1 MKKKL
6 LVLLLFA
13 IMIISIPI
21 SATTLYETLEE
32 TQISTGTTLKN
43 YKRFTEKGWLNINVL
58 EIDLKD
64 RYTDITLLT
73 SSDGVGKT
81 QNLKTM
87 ATNNNCIAAI
97 NGDFFAANSGKG
109 HSMGIAINDNEL
121 ISSSYSGNLTSDSF
135 ATFLLDNKSNPFY
148 EFISNTITLTSK
160 KTKESIEVSEINKYP
175 DSYNVPAIYTKAFGE
190 YSIGSKENLEMTEVV
205 VANNKVTEVR
215 TNQEA
220 VQIPKNGYVI
230 SATGEGAEFL
240 TQNFKVGTRV
250 DLNVETS
257 FNIKN
262 IKFAISGGALLI
274 KDGEIPETFSSNIT
288 GTHPRTAIG
297 TSKDGETLYLIT
309 VDGRQTSSIGMTQQ
323 ELAEFLLEIDVYN
336 AINLDGG
343 GSTTMVAQNLGDSF
357 LSTINS
363 PSGDSLRAIING
375 IGVTNNAPS
384 SSKPYR
390 LIIEIDDTNIFSGM
404 ERKITVKG
412 YNKYYSPIEI
422 DQDDIKWSYNGVP
435 VEVKDGIIT
444 GDTVG
449 TTNLTATYKKVKA
462 TIEINILSNPNEI
475 SISPKETTIDAGK
488 STSFYANVKNK
499 NGYYANVDN
508 ANITWKIEEY
518 FLGEQSEEIPNDAKF
533 ENGIFT
539 ATTPGSYIV
548 SASINEIK
556 SFALI
561 NIKSEENTTYIQSV
575 PHDIKGSDEL
585 NQSAELENE
594 DSFTISVFDEI
605 TDASLMIENLR
616 NKKIVN
622 SINKNAN
629 VAIFTS
635 QNDNEMLKNITSN
648 VITCEKYNLT
658 TYKNSTFIAVNAL
671 NNGIRN
677 TDSTQWTNLQNDIK
691 DSESENIFIVMN
703 TSLDNFSDSAEAKLF
718 IDVLC
723 ELKRE
728 TSKNIWV
735 LHKGTYTDY
744 SMERGIKYLGINTKT
759 STPNDILTNTN
770 YFLIT
775 VNSNKLTY
783 EIKNVF

>member
-13 IMIISIPI
+13 IMIVSVPI

-43 YKRFTEKGWLNINVL
+43 YKKFTEKGWLNINVL
-58 EIDLKD
+58 EIDLED

-97 NGDFFAANSGKG
+97 NGDFFAASSGKG

-121 ISSSYSGNLTSDSF
+121 ISSSYNGNLTSDSF

-175 DSYNVPAIYTKAFGE
+175 DSYNIPAIYTEAFGE

-205 VANNKVTEVR
+205 VKNNKVTEIR
-215 TNQEA
+215 INKEA

-250 DLNVETS
+250 DLDIETS

-262 IKFAISGGALLI
+262 IKFAISGGALLV

-297 TSKDGETLYLIT
+297 TSKDGETLYLVT

-323 ELAEFLLEIDVYN
+323 ELAEFLVEINVYN

-343 GSTTMVAQNLGDSF
+343 GSTTMVAKNLGDNF

-363 PSGDSLRAIING
+363 PSGGSLRAVING
-375 IGVTNNAPS
+375 IGVISDTPS
-384 SSKPYR
+384 STKVAH
-390 LIIEIDDTNIFSGM
+390 LIFDIEDTNIFKSM

-422 DQDDIKWSYNGVP
+422 DQNDIKWSYNGVP
-435 VEVKDGIIT
+435 VEVEDGIIT
-444 GDTVG
+444 GNEVG
-449 TTNLTATYKKVKA
+449 TTNLTATYKNVKA
-462 TIEINILSNPNEI
+462 TVEINILSNPNEI
-475 SISPKETTIDAGK
+475 SISPKKVIIEPSK
-488 STSFYANVKNK
+488 STSFTATLKNK
-499 NGYYANVDN
+499 NGYYSNVD
-508 ANITWKIEEY
+508 ANNILWKIEE
-518 FLGEQSEEIPNDAKF
+518 FFVDDESEEIPTDAKF

-539 ATTPGSYIV
+539 ATSSGSYII
-548 SASINEIK
+548 SASINDIK
-556 SFALI
+556 SFALVSI
-561 NIKSEENTTYIQSV
+561 NSTEATAPTI
-575 PHDIKGSDEL
+575 PHDIKGVDEL
-585 NQSAELENE
+585 QKSAENKNE
-594 DSFTISVFDEI
+594 ETFTISVFDEI
-605 TDASLMIENLR
+605 IDANLMIENLR

-629 VAIFTS
+629 IAIFTS
-635 QNDNEMLKNITSN
+635 QNDNEMLKSITSN
-648 VITCEKYNLT
+648 VITCENYKAT
-658 TYKNSTFIAVNAL
+658 TYNNSTFITIDASD
-671 NNGIRN
+671 NGIRN
-677 TDSTQWTNLQNDIK
+677 TDSTQWISLQNDIK
-691 DSESENIFIVMN
+691 DSESENIFIIMN
-703 TSLDNFSDSAEAKLF
+703 TSLDNFSDSAEAQLF

-744 SMERGIKYLGINTKT
+744 SMERGIKYLGINTEIT
-759 STPNDILTNTN
+759 SPNDILTNTN

-775 VNSNKLTY
+775 VTGKELTY

>member
-13 IMIISIPI
+13 IMIVSVPI

-32 TQISTGTTLKN
+32 TQISTGTILKN
-43 YKRFTEKGWLNINVL
+43 YKKFTEKGWLNINVL
-58 EIDLKD
+58 EIDLED

-97 NGDFFAANSGKG
+97 NGDFFAASSGNG

-121 ISSSYSGNLTSDSF
+121 ISSSYNGNLTSDSF

-175 DSYNVPAIYTKAFGE
+175 DSYNIPAVYTEAFGE

-205 VANNKVTEVR
+205 VKNNKVTEIRV
-215 TNQEA
+215 NKEA

-250 DLNVETS
+250 DLDIETS

-297 TSKDGETLYLIT
+297 TSKDEETLFLVT
-309 VDGRQTSSIGMTQQ
+309 VDGRQNSSIGMTQQ
-323 ELAEFLLEIDVYN
+323 ELAEFLVEINVYN

-343 GSTTMVAQNLGDSF
+343 GSTTMVAQNLGDNF

-363 PSGDSLRAIING
+363 PSGGSLRAVING
-375 IGVTNNAPS
+375 IGVISDTPS
-384 SSKPYR
+384 STKVAH
-390 LIIEIDDTNIFSGM
+390 LIFDIEDTNIFKGM

-422 DQDDIKWSYNGVP
+422 DQNDIKWSYNGVP
-435 VEVKDGIIT
+435 VEVEDGIIT
-444 GDTVG
+444 GNEVG
-449 TTNLTATYKKVKA
+449 TTNLTATYKNVKA
-462 TIEINILSNPNEI
+462 TVEINILSNPNEI
-475 SISPKETTIDAGK
+475 SISPKKVIIEPSK
-488 STSFYANVKNK
+488 STSFTATFKNK
-499 NGYYANVDN
+499 NGYYSNVDTN
-508 ANITWKIEEY
+508 NILWKIEEY
-518 FLGEQSEEIPNDAKF
+518 FVDGESEEIPTDAKF
-533 ENGIFT
+533 ENGMFT
-539 ATTPGSYIV
+539 ATSSGSYII
-548 SASINEIK
+548 SASINDIK
-556 SFALI
+556 SFALVSI
-561 NIKSEENTTYIQSV
+561 NSDEATAPSI
-575 PHDIKGSDEL
+575 PHDIKGVDEL
-585 NQSAELENE
+585 QKSAENKNE
-594 DSFTISVFDEI
+594 ETFTISVFDEI
-605 TDASLMIENLR
+605 IDANLMIENLR

-629 VAIFTS
+629 IAIFTS
-635 QNDNEMLKNITSN
+635 QNDNEMLKSITSN
-648 VITCEKYNLT
+648 VITCENYKAT
-658 TYKNSTFIAVNAL
+658 TYNNSTFITIDAAD
-671 NNGIRN
+671 NGIRN
-677 TDSTQWTNLQNDIK
+677 TDSTQWISLQNDIK
-691 DSESENIFIVMN
+691 DSESENIFIIMN
-703 TSLDNFSDSAEAKLF
+703 TSLDNFSDSAEAQLF

-744 SMERGIKYLGINTKT
+744 SMERGIKYLGINTEIT
-759 STPNDILTNTN
+759 SPNDILTNTN

-775 VNSNKLTY
+775 VTGKELTY

>member
-13 IMIISIPI
+13 IMIVSVPI

-32 TQISTGTTLKN
+32 TQISTGTILKN
-43 YKRFTEKGWLNINVL
+43 YKKFTEKGWLNINVL
-58 EIDLKD
+58 EIDLED

-97 NGDFFAANSGKG
+97 NGDFFAASSGKG

-121 ISSSYSGNLTSDSF
+121 ISSSYNGNLTSDSF
-135 ATFLLDNKSNPFY
+135 ATFLLNNKSNPFY

-175 DSYNVPAIYTKAFGE
+175 DSYNIPAIYTEAFGE

-205 VANNKVTEVR
+205 VKNNKVTEIRV
-215 TNQEA
+215 NKEA

-250 DLNVETS
+250 DLDIETS

-262 IKFAISGGALLI
+262 IKFAISGGALLV

-297 TSKDGETLYLIT
+297 TSKDGETLYLVT

-323 ELAEFLLEIDVYN
+323 ELAEFLVEINVYN

-343 GSTTMVAQNLGDSF
+343 GSTTMVAKNLGDNF

-363 PSGDSLRAIING
+363 PSGGSLRAVING
-375 IGVTNNAPS
+375 IGVISDTPS
-384 SSKPYR
+384 STKVAH
-390 LIIEIDDTNIFSGM
+390 LIFDIEDTNIFKSM

-422 DQDDIKWSYNGVP
+422 DQNDIKWSYNGVP
-435 VEVKDGIIT
+435 VEVEDGIIT
-444 GDTVG
+444 GNEVG
-449 TTNLTATYKKVKA
+449 TTNLTATYKNVKA
-462 TIEINILSNPNEI
+462 TVEINILSNPNEI
-475 SISPKETTIDAGK
+475 SISPKKVIIEPSK
-488 STSFYANVKNK
+488 STSFTATLKNK
-499 NGYYANVDN
+499 NGYYSNVD
-508 ANITWKIEEY
+508 ANNILWKIEE
-518 FLGEQSEEIPNDAKF
+518 FFVDDESEEIPTDAKF

-539 ATTPGSYIV
+539 ATSSGSYII
-548 SASINEIK
+548 SASINDIK
-556 SFALI
+556 SFALVSI
-561 NIKSEENTTYIQSV
+561 NSTEATAPTI
-575 PHDIKGSDEL
+575 PHDIKGVDEL
-585 NQSAELENE
+585 QKSAENKNE
-594 DSFTISVFDEI
+594 ETFTISVFDEI
-605 TDASLMIENLR
+605 IDANLMIENLR

-629 VAIFTS
+629 IAIFTS
-635 QNDNEMLKNITSN
+635 QNDNEMLKSITSN
-648 VITCEKYNLT
+648 VITCENYKAT
-658 TYKNSTFIAVNAL
+658 TYNNSTFITIDASD
-671 NNGIRN
+671 NGIRN
-677 TDSTQWTNLQNDIK
+677 TDSTQWISLQNDIK
-691 DSESENIFIVMN
+691 DSESENIFIIMN
-703 TSLDNFSDSAEAKLF
+703 TSLDNFSDSAEAQLF

-744 SMERGIKYLGINTKT
+744 SMERGIKYLGINTEIT
-759 STPNDILTNTN
+759 SPNDILTNTN

-775 VNSNKLTY
+775 VTGKELTY

>member
-13 IMIISIPI
+13 IMIVSVPI
-21 SATTLYETLEE
+21 SATTLYKTLEE
-32 TQISTGTTLKN
+32 TQISTGTILKN
-43 YKRFTEKGWLNINVL
+43 YKKFTEKGWLNINVL
-58 EIDLKD
+58 EIDLED

-97 NGDFFAANSGKG
+97 NGDFFAASSGKG

-121 ISSSYSGNLTSDSF
+121 ISSSYNGNLTSDSF

-175 DSYNVPAIYTKAFGE
+175 DSYNIPAVYTEAFGE

-205 VANNKVTEVR
+205 VKNNKVTEIR
-215 TNQEA
+215 INKEA

-240 TQNFKVGTRV
+240 AQNFKVGTRV
-250 DLNVETS
+250 DLDIETS

-262 IKFAISGGALLI
+262 IKFAISGGALLV

-297 TSKDGETLYLIT
+297 TSKDGETLYLVT

-323 ELAEFLLEIDVYN
+323 ELAEFLVEINVYN

-343 GSTTMVAQNLGDSF
+343 GSTTMVAQNLGDNF

-363 PSGDSLRAIING
+363 PSGGSLRAVING
-375 IGVTNNAPS
+375 IGVISDTPS
-384 SSKPYR
+384 STKVAH
-390 LIIEIDDTNIFSGM
+390 LIFDIEDTNIFKGM

-422 DQDDIKWSYNGVP
+422 DQNDIKWSYNGVP
-435 VEVKDGIIT
+435 VKVEDGIIT
-444 GDTVG
+444 GNEVG
-449 TTNLTATYKKVKA
+449 TTNLTATYKNVKA
-462 TIEINILSNPNEI
+462 TVEINILSNPNEI
-475 SISPKETTIDAGK
+475 SISPQKVIIEPSK
-488 STSFYANVKNK
+488 STSFTATLKNK
-499 NGYYANVDN
+499 NGYYSNVDTN
-508 ANITWKIEEY
+508 SILWKIEEY
-518 FLGEQSEEIPNDAKF
+518 FVDGESEEIPTDAKF
-533 ENGIFT
+533 ENGMFT
-539 ATTPGSYIV
+539 ATSSGSYII
-548 SASINEIK
+548 SASINDIK
-556 SFALI
+556 SFALVSI
-561 NIKSEENTTYIQSV
+561 NSTEATAPII
-575 PHDIKGSDEL
+575 PHDIKGVDEL
-585 NQSAELENE
+585 QRSAENKNE
-594 DSFTISVFDEI
+594 ETFTISVFDEI
-605 TDASLMIENLR
+605 VDANLMIENLR

-629 VAIFTS
+629 IAIFTS
-635 QNDNEMLKNITSN
+635 QNDNEMLKSITSN
-648 VITCEKYNLT
+648 VITCENYKAT
-658 TYKNSTFIAVNAL
+658 TYNNSTFITIDAAD
-671 NNGIRN
+671 NGIRN
-677 TDSTQWTNLQNDIK
+677 TDSTQWISLQNDIK
-691 DSESENIFIVMN
+691 DSESENIFIIMN
-703 TSLDNFSDSAEAKLF
+703 TSLDNFSDSAEAQLF

-744 SMERGIKYLGINTKT
+744 SMERGIKYLGINTEIT
-759 STPNDILTNTN
+759 SPNDILTNTN

-775 VNSNKLTY
+775 VTGKELTY
-783 EIKNVF
+783 EMKNVF

>member
-13 IMIISIPI
+13 IMIVSVPI

-32 TQISTGTTLKN
+32 TQISTGTILKN
-43 YKRFTEKGWLNINVL
+43 YKKFTEKGWLNINVL
-58 EIDLKD
+58 EIDLED

-97 NGDFFAANSGKG
+97 NGDFFAASSGKG

-121 ISSSYSGNLTSDSF
+121 ISSSYNGNLTSDSF

-148 EFISNTITLTSK
+148 KFISNTITLTSK

-175 DSYNVPAIYTKAFGE
+175 DSYNIPAVYTEAFGE

-205 VANNKVTEVR
+205 VKNNKVTEIR
-215 TNQEA
+215 INKEA

-240 TQNFKVGTRV
+240 AQNFKVGTRV
-250 DLNVETS
+250 DLDIETS

-297 TSKDGETLYLIT
+297 TSKDGETLYLVT

-323 ELAEFLLEIDVYN
+323 ELAEFLVEINVYN

-343 GSTTMVAQNLGDSF
+343 GSTTMVAQNLGDNF

-363 PSGDSLRAIING
+363 PSGGSLRAVING
-375 IGVTNNAPS
+375 IGVISDTPS
-384 SSKPYR
+384 STKVAH
-390 LIIEIDDTNIFSGM
+390 LIFDIEDTNIFKGM

-422 DQDDIKWSYNGVP
+422 DQNDIKWSYNGVP
-435 VEVKDGIIT
+435 VEVEDGIIT
-444 GDTVG
+444 GNEVG
-449 TTNLTATYKKVKA
+449 TTNLTATYKNVKA
-462 TIEINILSNPNEI
+462 TVEINILSNPNEI
-475 SISPKETTIDAGK
+475 SISPKKVIIEPSK
-488 STSFYANVKNK
+488 STSFTATLKNK
-499 NGYYANVDN
+499 NGYYSNVDTN
-508 ANITWKIEEY
+508 NILWKIEEY
-518 FLGEQSEEIPNDAKF
+518 FVDGESEEIPTDAKF
-533 ENGIFT
+533 ENGMFT
-539 ATTPGSYIV
+539 ATSSGSYII
-548 SASINEIK
+548 SASINDIK
-556 SFALI
+556 SFALVSI
-561 NIKSEENTTYIQSV
+561 NSDEATAPTI
-575 PHDIKGSDEL
+575 PHDIKGVDEL
-585 NQSAELENE
+585 QKSAENKNE
-594 DSFTISVFDEI
+594 ETFTISVFDEI
-605 TDASLMIENLR
+605 VDANLMIENLR

-629 VAIFTS
+629 IAIFTS
-635 QNDNEMLKNITSN
+635 QNDNEMLKSITSN
-648 VITCEKYNLT
+648 VITCENYKAT
-658 TYKNSTFIAVNAL
+658 TYNNSTFITIDASD
-671 NNGIRN
+671 NGIRN
-677 TDSTQWTNLQNDIK
+677 TDSTQWISLQNDIK
-691 DSESENIFIVMN
+691 DSESENIFIIMN
-703 TSLDNFSDSAEAKLF
+703 TSLDNFSDSAEAQLF

-744 SMERGIKYLGINTKT
+744 SMERGIKYLGINTEIT
-759 STPNDILTNTN
+759 SPNDILTNTN

-775 VNSNKLTY
+775 VTGKELTY

>member
-13 IMIISIPI
+13 IMIVSVPI

-32 TQISTGTTLKN
+32 TQISTGTILKN
-43 YKRFTEKGWLNINVL
+43 YKKFTEKGWLNINVL
-58 EIDLKD
+58 EIDLED

-97 NGDFFAANSGKG
+97 NGDFFAASSGKG

-121 ISSSYSGNLTSDSF
+121 ISSSYNGNLTSDSF

-148 EFISNTITLTSK
+148 KFISNTITLTSK

-175 DSYNVPAIYTKAFGE
+175 DSYNIPAVYTEAFGE

-205 VANNKVTEVR
+205 VKNNKVTEIR
-215 TNQEA
+215 INKEA

-240 TQNFKVGTRV
+240 AQNFKVGTRV
-250 DLNVETS
+250 DLDIETS

-297 TSKDGETLYLIT
+297 TSKDGETLYLVT

-323 ELAEFLLEIDVYN
+323 ELAEFLVEINVYN

-343 GSTTMVAQNLGDSF
+343 GSTTMVAQNLGDNF

-363 PSGDSLRAIING
+363 PSGGSLRAVING
-375 IGVTNNAPS
+375 IGVISDTPS
-384 SSKPYR
+384 STKVAH
-390 LIIEIDDTNIFSGM
+390 LIFDIEDTNIFKGM

-422 DQDDIKWSYNGVP
+422 DQNDIKWSYNGVP
-435 VEVKDGIIT
+435 VEVEDGIIT
-444 GDTVG
+444 GNEVG
-449 TTNLTATYKKVKA
+449 TTNLTATYKNVKA
-462 TIEINILSNPNEI
+462 TVEINILSNPNEI
-475 SISPKETTIDAGK
+475 SISPKKVIIEPSK
-488 STSFYANVKNK
+488 STSFTATLKNK
-499 NGYYANVDN
+499 NGYYSNVDTN
-508 ANITWKIEEY
+508 NILWKIEEY
-518 FLGEQSEEIPNDAKF
+518 FVDGESEEIPTDAKF

-539 ATTPGSYIV
+539 ATSSGSYII
-548 SASINEIK
+548 SASINDIK
-556 SFALI
+556 SFALVSI
-561 NIKSEENTTYIQSV
+561 NSDEATAPSI
-575 PHDIKGSDEL
+575 PHDIKGVDEL
-585 NQSAELENE
+585 QKSAENKNE
-594 DSFTISVFDEI
+594 ETFTISVFDEI
-605 TDASLMIENLR
+605 VDANLMIENLR

-629 VAIFTS
+629 IAIFTS
-635 QNDNEMLKNITSN
+635 QNDNEMLKSITSN
-648 VITCEKYNLT
+648 VITCENYKAT
-658 TYKNSTFIAVNAL
+658 TYNNSTFITIDASD
-671 NNGIRN
+671 NGIRN
-677 TDSTQWTNLQNDIK
+677 TDSTQWISLQNDIK
-691 DSESENIFIVMN
+691 DSESENIFIIMN
-703 TSLDNFSDSAEAKLF
+703 TSLDNFSDSAEAQLF

-744 SMERGIKYLGINTKT
+744 SMERGIKYLGINTEIT
-759 STPNDILTNTN
+759 SPNDILTNTN

-775 VNSNKLTY
+775 VTGKELTY

>member
-13 IMIISIPI
+13 IMIVSVPI

-32 TQISTGTTLKN
+32 TQISTGTILKN
-43 YKRFTEKGWLNINVL
+43 YKKFTEKGWLNINVL
-58 EIDLKD
+58 EIDLED

-87 ATNNNCIAAI
+87 ATTNNCIAAI
-97 NGDFFAANSGKG
+97 NGDFFAASSGKG

-121 ISSSYSGNLTSDSF
+121 ISSSYNGNLTSDSF

-175 DSYNVPAIYTKAFGE
+175 DSYNIPAVYTEAFGE

-205 VANNKVTEVR
+205 VKNNKVTEIR
-215 TNQEA
+215 INKEA

-240 TQNFKVGTRV
+240 AQNFKVGTRV
-250 DLNVETS
+250 DLDIETS

-297 TSKDGETLYLIT
+297 TSKDGETLYLVT

-323 ELAEFLLEIDVYN
+323 ELAEFLVEINVYN

-343 GSTTMVAQNLGDSF
+343 GSTTMVAQNLGDNF

-363 PSGDSLRAIING
+363 PSGGSLRAVING
-375 IGVTNNAPS
+375 IGVISDTPS
-384 SSKPYR
+384 STKVAH
-390 LIIEIDDTNIFSGM
+390 LIFDIEDTNIFKGM

-422 DQDDIKWSYNGVP
+422 DQNDIKWSYNGVP
-435 VEVKDGIIT
+435 VEVEDGIIT
-444 GDTVG
+444 GNEVG
-449 TTNLTATYKKVKA
+449 ATNLTATYKNVKA
-462 TIEINILSNPNEI
+462 TVEINILSNPNEI
-475 SISPKETTIDAGK
+475 SISPKKVIIEPSK
-488 STSFYANVKNK
+488 STSFTATLKNK
-499 NGYYANVDN
+499 NGYYSNVDTN
-508 ANITWKIEEY
+508 NILWKIEEY
-518 FLGEQSEEIPNDAKF
+518 FVDGESEEIPTDAKF

-539 ATTPGSYIV
+539 ATSSGSYII
-548 SASINEIK
+548 SASINDIK
-556 SFALI
+556 SFALVSI
-561 NIKSEENTTYIQSV
+561 NSDEATAPII
-575 PHDIKGSDEL
+575 PHDIKGVDEL
-585 NQSAELENE
+585 QRSVENKNE
-594 DSFTISVFDEI
+594 ETFTISVFDEI
-605 TDASLMIENLR
+605 VDANLMIENLR

-629 VAIFTS
+629 IAIFTS
-635 QNDNEMLKNITSN
+635 QNDNEMLKSITSN
-648 VITCEKYNLT
+648 VITCENYKAT
-658 TYKNSTFIAVNAL
+658 TYNNSTFITIDASD
-671 NNGIRN
+671 NGIRN
-677 TDSTQWTNLQNDIK
+677 TDSTQWISLQNDIK
-691 DSESENIFIVMN
+691 DSESENIFIIMN
-703 TSLDNFSDSAEAKLF
+703 TSLDNFSDSAEAQLF

-744 SMERGIKYLGINTKT
+744 SMEREIKYLGINTKIT
-759 STPNDILTNTN
+759 SPNDILTNTN

-775 VNSNKLTY
+775 VTGKELTY

>member
-13 IMIISIPI
+13 IMIVSVPI

-43 YKRFTEKGWLNINVL
+43 YKKFTEKGWLNINVL
-58 EIDLKD
+58 EIDLED

-97 NGDFFAANSGKG
+97 NGDFFAASSGKG

-121 ISSSYSGNLTSDSF
+121 ISSSYNGNLTSDSF

-175 DSYNVPAIYTKAFGE
+175 DSYNIPAVYTEAFEE

-205 VANNKVTEVR
+205 VKNNKVTEIR
-215 TNQEA
+215 INKEA

-240 TQNFKVGTRV
+240 AQNFKVGTRV
-250 DLNVETS
+250 DLDIETS

-297 TSKDGETLYLIT
+297 TSKDGETLYLVT

-323 ELAEFLLEIDVYN
+323 ELAEFLVEINVYN

-343 GSTTMVAQNLGDSF
+343 GSTTMIAQNLGDNF

-363 PSGDSLRAIING
+363 PSGGSLRAVING
-375 IGVTNNAPS
+375 IGVISDTPS
-384 SSKPYR
+384 STKVAH
-390 LIIEIDDTNIFSGM
+390 LIFDIEDTNIFKGM

-422 DQDDIKWSYNGVP
+422 DQNDIKWSYNGVP
-435 VEVKDGIIT
+435 VEVEDGIIT
-444 GDTVG
+444 GNEVG
-449 TTNLTATYKKVKA
+449 TTNLTATYKNVKA
-462 TIEINILSNPNEI
+462 TVEINILSNPNEI
-475 SISPKETTIDAGK
+475 SISPKKVIIEPSK
-488 STSFYANVKNK
+488 STSFTATLKNK
-499 NGYYANVDN
+499 NGYYSNVDTN
-508 ANITWKIEEY
+508 NILWKIEEY
-518 FLGEQSEEIPNDAKF
+518 FVDGESEEIPTDAKF

-539 ATTPGSYIV
+539 ATSSGSYII
-548 SASINEIK
+548 SASINDIK
-556 SFALI
+556 SFALVSI
-561 NIKSEENTTYIQSV
+561 NSDEATAPTI
-575 PHDIKGSDEL
+575 PHDIKGVDEL
-585 NQSAELENE
+585 QRSVENKNE
-594 DSFTISVFDEI
+594 ETFTISVFDEI
-605 TDASLMIENLR
+605 VDANLMIENLR

-629 VAIFTS
+629 IAIFTS
-635 QNDNEMLKNITSN
+635 QNDNEMLKSITSN
-648 VITCEKYNLT
+648 VITCENYKAT
-658 TYKNSTFIAVNAL
+658 TYNNSTFITIDASD
-671 NNGIRN
+671 NGIRN
-677 TDSTQWTNLQNDIK
+677 TDSTQWISLQNDIK
-691 DSESENIFIVMN
+691 DSESENIFIIMN
-703 TSLDNFSDSAEAKLF
+703 TSLDNFSDSAEAQLF

-744 SMERGIKYLGINTKT
+744 SMERGIKYLGINTEIT
-759 STPNDILTNTN
+759 SPNDILTNTN

-775 VNSNKLTY
+775 VTGKELTY

>member
-1 MKKKL
+1 MKKVL
-6 LVLLLFA
+6 LVLLLV
-13 IMIISIPI
+13 IIISIPI
-21 SATTLYETLEE
+21 NATTLYETIEE

-43 YKRFTEKGWLNINVL
+43 YKKFTDKGWLNINVL
-58 EIDLKD
+58 EIDLED
-64 RYTDITLLT
+64 RYTDINLLT

-97 NGDFFAANSGKG
+97 NGDFFAASSGKG

-148 EFISNTITLTSK
+148 EFISNTITITSK
-160 KTKESIEVSEINKYP
+160 KTKESISVSEINKYP
-175 DSYNVPAIYTKAFGE
+175 DSYNIPAIYTEAFGE
-190 YSIGSKENLEMTEVV
+190 YSIGSKENLEITEVV
-205 VANNKVTEVR
+205 VENNKVTEIR

-240 TQNFKVGTRV
+240 NQNLKVGTRV
-250 DLNVETS
+250 DLDIETS

-297 TSKDGETLYLIT
+297 TSKDGKTLYLVT

-323 ELAEFLLEIDVYN
+323 ELAEFLLEINVYN

-343 GSTTMVAQNLGDSF
+343 GSTTMVAQNLGNNF

-363 PSGDSLRAIING
+363 PSGGSLRAVING
-375 IGVTNNAPS
+375 IGVISNTPS
-384 SSKPYR
+384 STKVSH
-390 LIIEIDDTNIFSGM
+390 LVFDIEDTNIFKGM
-404 ERKITVKG
+404 ERRITVKG

-422 DQDDIKWSYNGVP
+422 DQNDIKWSYNGVP
-435 VEVKDGIIT
+435 VEVENGIIT
-444 GDTVG
+444 GNEVG
-449 TTNLTATYKKVKA
+449 MTNLTATYKNVKA
-462 TIEINILSNPNEI
+462 TVEINILSNPNEI
-475 SISPKETTIDAGK
+475 SISPKKVIIEPSK
-488 STSFYANVKNK
+488 NTSFTATLKNK
-499 NGYYANVDN
+499 NGYYSNVD
-508 ANITWKIEEY
+508 ANNILWKIEEY
-518 FLGEQSEEIPNDAKF
+518 FVDGESEEIPTDAKF

-539 ATTPGSYIV
+539 ATSSGNYII
-548 SASINEIK
+548 SASINDIK
-556 SFALI
+556 SFALVSI
-561 NIKSEENTTYIQSV
+561 NSDEAIAPTT
-575 PHDIKGSDEL
+575 PHDIKGVDEL
-585 NQSAELENE
+585 QKSAENKNE
-594 DSFTISVFDEI
+594 ETFTISVFDEFM
-605 TDASLMIENLR
+605 DASLMIENLR

-629 VAIFTS
+629 IAIFTS
-635 QNDNEMLKNITSN
+635 QNDNEMLKNITSDI
-648 VITCEKYNLT
+648 ITCENYNVT
-658 TYKNSTFIAVNAL
+658 THKNSTFITVNAL

-677 TDSTQWTNLQNDIK
+677 TDSTQWTSLQNDIK
-691 DSESENIFIVMN
+691 NSESENIFIIMN
-703 TSLDNFSDSAEAKLF
+703 TSLDNFSDSAEAQLF

-744 SMERGIKYLGINTKT
+744 SMERGIKYLGINTKIT
-759 STPNDILTNTN
+759 SPNDILTNTN

-775 VNSNKLTY
+775 VTGKNLTY

>member
-13 IMIISIPI
+13 IMIVSVPI

-32 TQISTGTTLKN
+32 TQISTGTILKN
-43 YKRFTEKGWLNINVL
+43 YKKFTEKGWLNINVL
-58 EIDLKD
+58 EIDLED

-97 NGDFFAANSGKG
+97 NGDFFAASSGKG

-121 ISSSYSGNLTSDSF
+121 ISSSYNGNLTSDSF

-148 EFISNTITLTSK
+148 KFISNTITLTSK

-175 DSYNVPAIYTKAFGE
+175 DSYNIPAVYTEAFGE

-205 VANNKVTEVR
+205 VKNNKVTEIR
-215 TNQEA
+215 INKEA

-240 TQNFKVGTRV
+240 AQNFKVGTRV
-250 DLNVETS
+250 DLDIETS

-297 TSKDGETLYLIT
+297 TSKDGETLYLVT

-323 ELAEFLLEIDVYN
+323 ELAEFLVEINVYN

-343 GSTTMVAQNLGDSF
+343 GSTTMVAQNLGDNF

-363 PSGDSLRAIING
+363 PSGGSLRAVING
-375 IGVTNNAPS
+375 IGVISDTPS
-384 SSKPYR
+384 STKVAH
-390 LIIEIDDTNIFSGM
+390 LIFDIEDTNIFKGM

-422 DQDDIKWSYNGVP
+422 DQNDIKWSYNGVP
-435 VEVKDGIIT
+435 VEVEDGIIT
-444 GDTVG
+444 GNEVG
-449 TTNLTATYKKVKA
+449 TTNLTATYKNVKA
-462 TIEINILSNPNEI
+462 TVEINILSNPNEI
-475 SISPKETTIDAGK
+475 SISPKKVIIEPSK
-488 STSFYANVKNK
+488 STSFTATLKNK
-499 NGYYANVDN
+499 NGYYSNVDTN
-508 ANITWKIEEY
+508 NILWKIEEY
-518 FLGEQSEEIPNDAKF
+518 FVDGESEEIPTDAKF
-533 ENGIFT
+533 ENGMFT
-539 ATTPGSYIV
+539 ATSSGSYII
-548 SASINEIK
+548 SASINDIK
-556 SFALI
+556 SFALVSI
-561 NIKSEENTTYIQSV
+561 NSDEATAPTI
-575 PHDIKGSDEL
+575 PHDIKGVDEL
-585 NQSAELENE
+585 QKSAENKNE
-594 DSFTISVFDEI
+594 ETFTISVFDEI
-605 TDASLMIENLR
+605 VDANLMIENLR

-629 VAIFTS
+629 IAIFTS
-635 QNDNEMLKNITSN
+635 QNDNEMLKSITSN
-648 VITCEKYNLT
+648 VITCENYKAT
-658 TYKNSTFIAVNAL
+658 TYNNSTFITIDASD
-671 NNGIRN
+671 NGIRN
-677 TDSTQWTNLQNDIK
+677 TDSTQWISLQNDIK
-691 DSESENIFIVMN
+691 DSESENIFIIMN
-703 TSLDNFSDSAEAKLF
+703 TSLDNFSDSAEAQLF

-744 SMERGIKYLGINTKT
+744 SMEREIKYLGINTKIT
-759 STPNDILTNTN
+759 SPNDILTNTN

-775 VNSNKLTY
+775 VTGKELTY